1 MSETYNINDKL
12 GISPILREEINLIH
26 KKIEEGGVKGEKGD
40 KGDPGPAGP
49 KGDKGDKGDKGAAGA
64 GLTGSAVRLTKIATP
79 GEATAETIAT
89 KVNEVID
96 QLIARGIATS

>member
-1 MSETYNINDKL
+1 MSETYNVNDKL

-26 KKIEEGGVKGEKGD
+26 KKIEECGVKGE

-49 KGDKGDKGDKGAAGA
+49 KGDKGDPGV
-64 GLTGSAVRLTKIATP
+64 GLTGSAVQLTKIATP
-79 GEATAETIAT
+79 AEATAETIAT

-96 QLIARGIATS
+96 QLIARGISTS